1 MFSLGSAKADE
12 RDADRASRR
21 RSVVA
26 RAEEMPIPTL
36 GHPSGSGEM
45 RGVNFRRSAG
55 VRCGVEAEE
64 EFDNFL
70 PGSAI
75 CLGVEEPQI
84 KLEVRLIVGGEIR
97 AHGRFIKE
105 VFFGH
110 DKPHGTFVSSLEGF
124 VNRND
129 SANQRRIVTACR
141 KIAMVER
148 ARAKTSRIVLVT
160 NQHHSHAL
168 AGVEEDDA
176 TAFEGP
182 TNLIAR

>member
-1 MFSLGSAKADE
+1 M
-12 RDADRASRR
+12 
-21 RSVVA
+21 V
-26 RAEEMPIPTL
+26 
-36 GHPSGSGEM
+36 
-45 RGVNFRRSAG
+45 
-55 VRCGVEAEE
+55 
-64 EFDNFL
+64 
-70 PGSAI
+70 
-75 CLGVEEPQI
+75 
-84 KLEVRLIVGGEIR
+84 EVRLIGGGEIR

-110 DKPHGTFVSSLEGF
+110 DKPHGTFVSNMEGF

-148 ARAKTSRIVLVT
+148 ARVKTSRIVLVT

-176 TAFEGP
+176 AAFEGP
-182 TNLIAR
+182 TNRSEGHTSELQSLMR